1 MHDLKMHFF
10 KESLDLTSLLNYNFF
25 LDFQGELRV
34 RFLNNVICLTFELIF
49 CIYNFTLST
58 ERKTQLIRKQ
68 ILFTI
73 VTSYFISDKMIHRKF
88 YYYST

>member
-25 LDFQGELRV
+25 LDFKGELRV

-68 ILFTI
+68 ILFTV
-73 VTSYFISDKMIHRKF
+73 VTLYFISDKMIHRKF
-88 YYYST
+88 YYYFS

>member
-25 LDFQGELRV
+25 LDFKGELRV

-49 CIYNFTLST
+49 CIYNFTLLT

-68 ILFTI
+68 ILFTV
-73 VTSYFISDKMIHRKF
+73 VTLYFISDKMIHRKF
-88 YYYST
+88 YYYFS